1 MIIKK
6 IIVGLVLPLLL
17 ASCGGVSDTPPT
29 TPPATPPTTPPATP
43 PTTPPATP
51 AALTLSFTPVK
62 GFHFT
67 WTDVSDS
74 THYKLKEAK
83 TVGSG
88 YTIVDDNIAST
99 GAANSFDHIVP
110 LYGRLNS
117 KYILES
123 CNVQGCIASD
133 EVFTSTKVS
142 EMASSIGYIKASN
155 TGVNDT
161 FGHYSVALSADG
173 YTLAVGAIA
182 EDSNATGT
190 GGDQTD
196 NSVVNSGAVY
206 VFTRS
211 GKTWTQQAYLKAS
224 DTVSNASA
232 ELFGSSLSFSDDG
245 NTLAVGAGN
254 ENSNA
259 TGIGGDDSDNS
270 ALSSGAVYVFTRSGT
285 TWTQQAYVK
294 ASNSEADDW
303 FGGGLSLSGDGN
315 TLAVSASG
323 EDSNAT
329 GIGGNQSDNSASRSG
344 AVYVF
349 TRSGTTWTQQD
360 YLKASNAEVSD
371 YFSRVSLSADG
382 NKLAVGASGEDSNAT
397 GIGGDQTD
405 NSASSSGAVY
415 VFTRSGTTWTQ
426 QAYVKASNSEANDGF
441 GGWLS
446 LSVDGNTLAV
456 SASGEDSNA
465 TGIGGDQTDNSA
477 SSSGAVYVFTHSGT
491 TWTQQAYLKASNS
504 EAGDYFSRV
513 SLSVDGNTLAVG
525 AYDEHSNATGINGN
539 QSDNSAS
546 RSGAVYVF
554 TRSGSTWTQQ
564 AYVKASNTDASDNF
578 GVDVSLSGDGNTLAV
593 SAIAE
598 DSDATGIGGDQSDNS
613 ASNSGAV
620 YIY

>member
-51 AALTLSFTPVK
+51 AALTLSFTPIK

-415 VFTRSGTTWTQ
+415 VFT
-426 QAYVKASNSEANDGF
+426 
-441 GGWLS
+441 
-446 LSVDGNTLAV
+446 
-456 SASGEDSNA
+456 
-465 TGIGGDQTDNSA
+465 
-477 SSSGAVYVFTHSGT
+477 HSGT

-525 AYDEHSNATGINGN
+525 ASDEHSNATGINGN

-554 TRSGSTWTQQ
+554 ARSGSTWTQQ
-564 AYVKASNTDASDNF
+564 AYVKASNTDESDNF

-598 DSDATGIGGDQSDNS
+598 DSNATGIGGDQSDNS

>member
-1 MIIKK
+1 
-6 IIVGLVLPLLL
+6 
-17 ASCGGVSDTPPT
+17 
-29 TPPATPPTTPPATP
+29 
-43 PTTPPATP
+43 
-51 AALTLSFTPVK
+51 
-62 GFHFT
+62 
-67 WTDVSDS
+67 
-74 THYKLKEAK
+74 LKEAK

-525 AYDEHSNATGINGN
+525 ASDEHSNATGINGN

-554 TRSGSTWTQQ
+554 ARSGSTWTQQ
-564 AYVKASNTDASDNF
+564 AYVKASNTDESDNF

-598 DSDATGIGGDQSDNS
+598 DSNATGIGGDQSDNS

>member
-6 IIVGLVLPLLL
+6 IIAGLVLSLLL
-17 ASCGGVSDTPPT
+17 ASCGGAPD
-29 TPPATPPTTPPATP
+29 APPTTPPATP

-51 AALTLSFTPVK
+51 AALTLSFTPIK

-123 CNVQGCIASD
+123 CNVQGCIASN

-142 EMASSIGYIKASN
+142 EMASSIGFIKASN

-190 GGDQTD
+190 GGDQND
-196 NSVVNSGAVY
+196 NSVGNSGAVY

-525 AYDEHSNATGINGN
+525 ASDEHSNATGINGN

-554 TRSGSTWTQQ
+554 ARSGSTWTQQ
-564 AYVKASNTDASDNF
+564 AYVKASNTDESDNF

-598 DSDATGIGGDQSDNS
+598 DSNATGIGGDQSDNS

>member
-6 IIVGLVLPLLL
+6 IIAGLVLSLLL
-17 ASCGGVSDTPPT
+17 ASCGGAPD
-29 TPPATPPTTPPATP
+29 APPTTPPATP

-51 AALTLSFTPVK
+51 AALTLSFTPIK

-123 CNVQGCIASD
+123 CNVQGCIASN

-190 GGDQTD
+190 GGDQND
-196 NSVVNSGAVY
+196 NSVGNSGAVY

-349 TRSGTTWTQQD
+349 TRSGTTWTQQA
-360 YLKASNAEVSD
+360 YLKASNAELED

-397 GIGGDQTD
+397 GIGGDQNDNSVGNSGAVYVFTRSGTTWTQQAYLKASNSDANDGFGGWLSLSGDGNTLAVSASAEDSNATGIGGDQTD
-405 NSASSSGAVY
+405 NSALSSGAVY

-426 QAYVKASNSEANDGF
+426 QAY
-441 GGWLS
+441 
-446 LSVDGNTLAV
+446 
-456 SASGEDSNA
+456 
-465 TGIGGDQTDNSA
+465 
-477 SSSGAVYVFTHSGT
+477 
-491 TWTQQAYLKASNS
+491 LKASNS
-504 EAGDYFSRV
+504 DAGDYFSRV

-525 AYDEHSNATGINGN
+525 ASDEHSNATGINGN

-554 TRSGSTWTQQ
+554 ARSGSTWTQQ
-564 AYVKASNTDASDNF
+564 AYVKASNTDESDNF

-598 DSDATGIGGDQSDNS
+598 DSNATGIGGDQSDNS

>member
-43 PTTPPATP
+43 
-51 AALTLSFTPVK
+51 AALTLSFTPIK

-525 AYDEHSNATGINGN
+525 ASDEHSNATGINGN

-554 TRSGSTWTQQ
+554 ARSGSTWTQQ
-564 AYVKASNTDASDNF
+564 AYVKASNTDESDNF

-598 DSDATGIGGDQSDNS
+598 DSNATGIGGDQSDNS

>member
-6 IIVGLVLPLLL
+6 IIAGLVLSLLL
-17 ASCGGVSDTPPT
+17 ASCGGGPD
-29 TPPATPPTTPPATP
+29 APPTTPPATP

-51 AALTLSFTPVK
+51 AALTLSFTPIK

-415 VFTRSGTTWTQ
+415 VFTHSGTTWTQ

-525 AYDEHSNATGINGN
+525 ASDEHSNATGINGN

-554 TRSGSTWTQQ
+554 ARSGSTWTQQ
-564 AYVKASNTDASDNF
+564 AYVKASNTDESDNF

-598 DSDATGIGGDQSDNS
+598 DSNATGIGGDQSDNS

>member
-1 MIIKK
+1 
-6 IIVGLVLPLLL
+6 
-17 ASCGGVSDTPPT
+17 
-29 TPPATPPTTPPATP
+29 
-43 PTTPPATP
+43 
-51 AALTLSFTPVK
+51 
-62 GFHFT
+62 
-67 WTDVSDS
+67 
-74 THYKLKEAK
+74 LKEAK

-294 ASNSEADDW
+294 ASNSEA
-303 FGGGLSLSGDGN
+303 
-315 TLAVSASG
+315 
-323 EDSNAT
+323 
-329 GIGGNQSDNSASRSG
+329 
-344 AVYVF
+344 
-349 TRSGTTWTQQD
+349 
-360 YLKASNAEVSD
+360 
-371 YFSRVSLSADG
+371 
-382 NKLAVGASGEDSNAT
+382 
-397 GIGGDQTD
+397 
-405 NSASSSGAVY
+405 
-415 VFTRSGTTWTQ
+415 
-426 QAYVKASNSEANDGF
+426 NDGF

-525 AYDEHSNATGINGN
+525 ASDEHSNATGINGN

-554 TRSGSTWTQQ
+554 ARSGSTWTQQ
-564 AYVKASNTDASDNF
+564 AYVKASNTDESDNF

-598 DSDATGIGGDQSDNS
+598 DSNATGIGGDQSDNS